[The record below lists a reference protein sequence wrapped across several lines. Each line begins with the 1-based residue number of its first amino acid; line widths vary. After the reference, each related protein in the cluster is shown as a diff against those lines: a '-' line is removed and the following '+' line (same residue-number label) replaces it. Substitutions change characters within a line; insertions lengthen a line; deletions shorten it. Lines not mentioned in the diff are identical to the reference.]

1 MALASL
7 RAQERSPNK
16 IVPTA
21 QMEWNAAVGA
31 PWVVGDS
38 MVGSQREVNQGTTA
52 GGDKRACRGQSVRSS
67 EEASNSGRDSG
78 LVGLDPDYRRAI
90 LAEETS

>member
-1 MALASL
+1 MVLASL

-21 QMEWNAAVGA
+21 QREWNAAVGA

-52 GGDKRACRGQSVRSS
+52 GGDKGPAGVRASVVARKRVTTV
-67 EEASNSGRDSG
+67 EPRDAGKWWLLSG
-78 LVGLDPDYRRAI
+78 
-90 LAEETS
+90 